1 MLQLTLTLMSL
12 KMHEIKFN
20 SRKKLLSL
28 IYEKIRATLITITTI
43 TISQQ
48 TLQLVY
54 STISQISF
62 DLGLLGQSL

>member
-1 MLQLTLTLMSL
+1 MSL
-12 KMHEIKFN
+12 EMHEIKFN
-20 SRKKLLSL
+20 SRKKHLSL
-28 IYEKIRATLITITTI
+28 IYGKIRATHITIATI